1 LRITNDFIILTI
13 EKDKKMEQKKSPKA
27 DLENKKGIFFQIGLV
42 SVLALLLIAFEWKS
56 QDENL
61 NTLGELSDVVI
72 EEEIIPITRQE
83 LVAPPPPPTQQ
94 VIEELKIVEDDV
106 EIEDEI
112 VMEDNEA
119 DQDSKVEVVEI
130 QQEEEEIDEVFNFY
144 VLEDKPEF
152 PGGGEAALLQWIAK
166 NTEYPEIAKENQI
179 QGRVFVGFVIGK
191 DGSVTDVK
199 ILRGVDPYLDKE
211 AKRVVEAM
219 PNWKPGKQRGKPV
232 KVSFQVPINFKLN

>member
-1 LRITNDFIILTI
+1 MRLRNDFIILTD
-13 EKDKKMEQKKSPKA
+13 EKYQNMELKKSPKA
-27 DLENKKGIFFQIGLV
+27 NLENKKSIFFQVGLLT
-42 SVLALLLIAFEWKS
+42 VLAIVLIAFEWHTQKGGVG
-56 QDENL
+56 
-61 NTLGELSDVVI
+61 TLGELGDIVI

-83 LVAPPPPPTQQ
+83 ITPPPPPPPQQ
-94 VIEELKIVEDDV
+94 VIEELNIVEDDE
-106 EIEDEI
+106 EIEEELE
-112 VMEDNEA
+112 MEDTEA
-119 DQDSKVEVVEI
+119 DQETEVEVVEI
-130 QQEEEEIDEVFNFY
+130 VQEEEEIDEVFNFY

-191 DGSVTDVK
+191 DGSVSDVK

-232 KVSFQVPINFKLN
+232 KVSFQVPINFRLQ